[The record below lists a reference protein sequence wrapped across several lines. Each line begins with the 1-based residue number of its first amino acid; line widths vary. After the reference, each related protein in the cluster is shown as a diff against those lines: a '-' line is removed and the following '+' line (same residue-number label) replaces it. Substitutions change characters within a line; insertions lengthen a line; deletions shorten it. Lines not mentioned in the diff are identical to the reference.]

1 MSEPAL
7 LADMLA
13 CRGRHWGWE
22 PAYGTIPLLATI
34 AVLAWPGETL
44 PVAAILSDIQLTA
57 AGPFKSASAFR
68 PCPIG
73 HRAVNPISQ
82 P

>member
-1 MSEPAL
+1 MV
-7 LADMLA
+7 A
-13 CRGRHWGWE
+13 CGGRHWGWE

-44 PVAAILSDIQLTA
+44 PVAAVLCGIQLIS
-57 AGPFKSASAFR
+57 AGPFKFGAAFR
-68 PCPIG
+68 PCSIG
-73 HRAVNPISQ
+73 HLAVNPILQ

>member
-1 MSEPAL
+1 MSEPAH

-13 CRGRHWGWE
+13 CGGRHSGRE
-22 PAYGTIPLLATI
+22 PACGTIPLLATI
-34 AVLAWPGETL
+34 PVLAWPGGTIL
-44 PVAAILSDIQLTA
+44 VAAILCGIQLIA
-57 AGPFKSASAFR
+57 AGPFKFASAFR

-73 HRAVNPISQ
+73 HRAVNFISQ